1 VVSAGCNHFHRQFF
15 GSFLVRQNGE
25 MPINVPGQW
34 ATVVFRL
41 PRPLRATV
49 NFAFLMDTLPRT
61 PSPSEA
67 RQRNFLSVSPSEA
80 RQRNFLSVGAP
91 KEFPISK
98 KRVEEFLNRD

>member
-1 VVSAGCNHFHRQFF
+1 
-15 GSFLVRQNGE
+15 

-67 RQRNFLSVSPSEA
+67 RQRNFLSVTPSPREA
-80 RQRNFLSVGAP
+80 RQRNFLSVNAARN
-91 KEFPISK
+91 SS
-98 KRVEEFLNRD
+98 